1 MMYACSAIQE
11 KSMERKFR
19 ALNILKRSQDLSSR
33 YQSRSIESQ
42 QDEKEELLKVS
53 KNNIFLEKLHKKMRV

>member
-1 MMYACSAIQE
+1 
-11 KSMERKFR
+11 MERKFR

-42 QDEKEELLKVS
+42 QDEKEESLKVR
-53 KNNIFLEKLHKKMRV
+53 KNNIFLEKLHQKMRV